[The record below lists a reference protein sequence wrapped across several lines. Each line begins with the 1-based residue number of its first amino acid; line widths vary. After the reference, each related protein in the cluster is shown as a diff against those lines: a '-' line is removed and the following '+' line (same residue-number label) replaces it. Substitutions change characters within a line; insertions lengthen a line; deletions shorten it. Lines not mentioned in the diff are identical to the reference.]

1 MNYFEKKGME
11 LLYERCHKYHSFYEN
26 INYEKHKDSNKA
38 QKILWWQKLLNK
50 KEVADDYYFFVYSLL
65 MKEKLET
72 LNIGYE
78 FLYGMSDKLRQDKDF
93 EKILIKLSGDTGI
106 EEYVSKR
113 KLTYLEAANEYYHAA
128 CIGTHECKKFEYN
141 CWKCILSHYDPDE
154 LYDSLTT
161 RFQNAVK
168 NSEEFMGGPSNNED
182 NELHY
187 AKNEKDK
194 SLVKKKSN
202 RRKN

>member
-93 EKILIKLSGDTGI
+93 EKILIKLSGDTEI

-128 CIGTHECKKFEYN
+128 CIGTHECKSLNTIAGNVYYHIM
-141 CWKCILSHYDPDE
+141 ILMNYMIH
-154 LYDSLTT
+154 
-161 RFQNAVK
+161 
-168 NSEEFMGGPSNNED
+168 
-182 NELHY
+182 
-187 AKNEKDK
+187 
-194 SLVKKKSN
+194 
-202 RRKN
+202 